1 MAKYDYI
8 TDEIIN
14 SIDYIV
20 KERIK
25 DASFDKTRTG
35 RIVGLLDNNKYMV
48 NIDNTEYIVPSIS
61 DNVLPLNAIVKV
73 LVPENQYNNMFILS
87 PSSQQGGGGGGSS
100 GVNSVN
106 GKTGDV
112 IIGIS
117 DINGLNQQLANKLS
131 NDSDLNSN
139 IVTFTQAAIRSGINS
154 GETLSV
160 ILGKIAKWY
169 SDLSNVAFTGDY
181 DDLTN
186 APEAVTKTSQLTND
200 SSFISDSNYVHTDNN
215 YTTTEKQKL
224 SGLSN
229 YVLPTASSNTLGGVK
244 SGTDIT
250 VDNNGN
256 VSVNNNSHN
265 HTISNITDFPSID
278 NTPTQNS
285 DNLVKSGG
293 VKSALDDKISEPSN
307 DGTSGQVLMTNGSG
321 TRYWGTVSG
330 GGGTNDYTQ
339 LTNKPHINSVTLTG
353 NKSLSDLGIA
363 AANGVINATD
373 LTISN
378 GSVNLIDYVDS
389 PGVYKVPSDCII
401 YTDSAMSTTNRI
413 SALSGDIVKIEPQ
426 IDTGTEWEI
435 VEFTSYFNVFG
446 SALYTGAM
454 VTADNTTWTSVIVPY
469 EHQGNKVTTISSS
482 SRDTRYPSAKAVYDY
497 SAQKSL
503 YGDDSINLG
512 RKTNT
517 TIGNL
522 SIAFGTNSTASGS
535 YSYAEGNSSVASG
548 AGSHAEGYNTT
559 ASAQYSH
566 SEGYQTTASGLHS
579 HAEGR
584 SSTAQRRSQHVIG
597 EYNVL
602 DTEGEGVLYKGKYID
617 IVGNGTSTSE
627 RSNAYTLDWDGVG
640 WFADSVKVGGTGQDD
655 TNAKE
660 LATKDYVDQSIST
673 AINTYITTAIN
684 GSY

>member
-73 LVPENQYNNMFILS
+73 LVPENQYNNMFILA
-87 PSSQQGGGGGGSS
+87 PGGQNGGGGGGS

-117 DINGLNQQLANKLS
+117 DINGLSQQLANKLS
-131 NDSDLNSN
+131 NDADLNSN
-139 IVTFTQAAIRSGINS
+139 VVTFTQSVIRSGISS

-160 ILGKIAKWY
+160 ILGKISKWY
-169 SDLSNVAFTGDY
+169 ADLKTVAFTGDY
-181 DDLTN
+181 SDLTN
-186 APEAVTKTSQLTND
+186 TPAPITSTSQLTND

-215 YTTTEKQKL
+215 YTTAEKQKL

-330 GGGTNDYTQ
+330 GGGTNDYQQ
-339 LTNKPHINSVTLTG
+339 LTNKPQINSVTLTG

-363 AANGVINATD
+363 AANEVINATD

-378 GSVNLIDYVDS
+378 GSVNLVDYVDS

-426 IDTGTEWEI
+426 LDTGTEWEA
-435 VEFTSYFNVFG
+435 VEFTSYFNIFG
-446 SALYTGAM
+446 STLYTGAM
-454 VTADNTTWTSVIVPY
+454 VTADNVTWTSGIVPY

-503 YGDDSINLG
+503 YSDSSINLG

-517 TIGNL
+517 TTGDL

-602 DTEGEGVLYKGKYID
+602 DTEGGGVLYKGKYID

-640 WFADSVKVGGTGQDD
+640 WFADSVKIGGTGQDD

-660 LATKDYVDQSIST
+660 LATKDYVDQAIST
-673 AINTYITTAIN
+673 AISTYITTAIN